1 MLPSTRNWP
10 FRLPA
15 SGGPCQLP
23 PAHQPAPGD
32 TQGNATRQLAGVVVV
47 VWGGGGWSCTSAA
60 TRGQRALLRFYN
72 SSGEEKTRGAQACL
86 PALRRRACL
95 LATTCARMAMLRS
108 CGRWPLSSAPLLLA
122 PWPSAPWHLSLGSA
136 TRSRAPNG
144 AQINQH
150 RAGYRS
156 PDFQKFVRL
165 SLSFRQSGGLEHM
178 SAGRCEVAVAS
189 PSYALGASGVPQC
202 QSGP

>member
-23 PAHQPAPGD
+23 RAHQPAPGD

-108 CGRWPLSSAPLLLA
+108 CGRWPLAPHFSLLLGHLLLGIF
-122 PWPSAPWHLSLGSA
+122 PWVPP
-136 TRSRAPNG
+136 
-144 AQINQH
+144 
-150 RAGYRS
+150 
-156 PDFQKFVRL
+156 PDP
-165 SLSFRQSGGLEHM
+165 E
-178 SAGRCEVAVAS
+178 
-189 PSYALGASGVPQC
+189 PQT
-202 QSGP
+202 GPK